1 MKKNWMAVVVLA
13 LAFVCGAA
21 QAAVLVD
28 TGPGGTSSIG
38 AWSLFSGG
46 GHFQSLGGRFTL
58 TNPAT
63 LDSVEGWMGPFGNG
77 GPIDVKIRADGA
89 VPGTAIYSKNYTL
102 GTRIP
107 AGWDVFGGFSVT
119 LPAGTYWLC
128 FEPVAGGG
136 VNYSMPPGASSPLPS
151 YAYLA
156 DGNPGWIVGNP
167 NPTLGMRV
175 SGGPVVAS
183 PQGTGVRQIF
193 EAPDGDADTI
203 EGGDGQVESYY
214 GHISLNGYGWAFARG
229 ALFAN
234 GLTAGAAAVSS
245 QSNAAARSVAWRTF
259 QNTTGATKTFRVN
272 ATLKGEF
279 DPNGN
284 TFVQAT
290 GAVNALD
297 SQMFAIAVAASG
309 KTTERF
315 LLEGNA
321 LSAITGAQGLLNLA
335 SLFPAAARLGS
346 DVEVVNFQNGIVSI
360 PLQTGLIT
368 VAPNATFTLLYD
380 VSALSRG
387 AGFGGTLFND
397 TLEPA
402 PVPFTDAGGSPVT
415 GIVPLGPSVTVG
427 EANFLSW
434 DDSESVVW
442 HPALGATLYRFYR
455 GTKADL
461 PKLLDANIDSCLLD
475 EGVDTSSYTPVE
487 IPPPGQ
493 FFWYLAVGVNGSTVG
508 SAGDATS
515 GARVLNSSG
524 DCP

>member
-1 MKKNWMAVVVLA
+1 MRKTWIAVVIAAWVL
-13 LAFVCGAA
+13 VCGAA
-21 QAAVLVD
+21 QGAVLVD

-58 TNPAT
+58 TSPAT
-63 LDSVEGWMGPFGNG
+63 LDSVEGWMGPFGSG
-77 GPIDVKIRADGA
+77 GTIDVKIRADGA

-107 AGWDVFGGFSVT
+107 AGWDVFGGFGVT

-136 VNYSMPPGASSPLPS
+136 MNYSMPPGASSPLPS

-183 PQGTGVRQIF
+183 PQGTGVREIF
-193 EAPDGDADTI
+193 QAPDGDADTI
-203 EGGDGQVESYY
+203 KGGDGQVEAYY

-234 GLTAGAAAVSS
+234 GLSAGAEAVSN
-245 QSNAAARSVAWRTF
+245 QSNAAARSVAWRSF
-259 QNTTGATKTFRVN
+259 KNTTGTTLTFRVN
-272 ATLKGEF
+272 ANLAGEF
-279 DPNGN
+279 DPSGGS
-284 TFVQAT
+284 VVLAT
-290 GAVNALD
+290 GGVNALD
-297 SQMFAIAVAASG
+297 SELFATTVAASG

-321 LSAITGAQGLLNLA
+321 LSPITGAQGLLNLSA
-335 SLFPAAARLGS
+335 LFPPAARLGS
-346 DVEVVNFQNGIVSI
+346 DVETVTFQTAPVSI
-360 PLQTGLIT
+360 AMQTPLIS
-368 VAPNATFTLLYD
+368 VAPNALFTLLYD

-387 AGFGGTLFND
+387 TGPGGTLFNQ

-402 PVPFTDAGGSPVT
+402 PVPFTDAGGSPVN
-415 GIVPLGPSVTVG
+415 GIVPLGSSITVG

-434 DDSESVVW
+434 SDSETASW
-442 HPALGATLYRFYR
+442 FPAIGATQYRFHR
-455 GTKADL
+455 GTQADL
-461 PKLLDANIDSCLLD
+461 PKLLNSSVDSCLLD
-475 EGVDTSSYTPVE
+475 EGTATETFTPTE

-493 FFWYLAVGVNGSTVG
+493 FFWYLAVGVNGAIEG

-515 GARVLNSSG
+515 GARSLNTSG
-524 DCP
+524 VCD